1 MDLVT
6 QGILGGAIGQAGF
19 QNKLGKKAVLWGSI
33 IGLIPD
39 LDILVKVS
47 NHPLSEQLYHRGFTH
62 SLFFAP
68 LLAPFLAGLLCRLY
82 DKKLQVPTY
91 WTWFWLAFWVLITHP
106 LLDLF
111 TTYGTQLLNP
121 ISNYR
126 FSLSGI
132 AIIDPL
138 YSVPLLVA
146 VLMGLWNKTQPFR
159 AYLTSSVLLLTTT
172 YLFYGV
178 SCNQKAISLARQSI
192 GHQGSI
198 MINSYPTLL
207 QIHVRRLVA
216 HVGNQVWIAYTTTYP
231 GSNYPIHWE
240 KYDKAPPELCES
252 FLATP
257 EAKIY
262 NWFCDGDFI
271 MIHEQGMLRMQD
283 LRFGFIG
290 SSQLG
295 IWGLQAKINLD
306 GLLQTSPQKFRHAT
320 NYIKSSND
328 IAMTKIIQLFQ
339 ASSGQESQLL
349 GIRHP
354 R

>member
-1 MDLVT
+1 MDLIT

-19 QNKLGKKAVLWGSI
+19 QNNLGKKAVLWGAL
-33 IGLIPD
+33 IGMVPD
-39 LDILVKVS
+39 LDVLVKISS
-47 NHPLSEQLYHRGFTH
+47 NPLSEQLYHRGFTH

-68 LLAPFLAGLLCRLY
+68 LAAPFLAGLLCRFY
-82 DKKLQVPTY
+82 DKKVKAPNY

-138 YSVPLLVA
+138 YSIPLLTG
-146 VLMGLWNKTQPFR
+146 VLVGLWTKTQAFR
-159 AYLTSSVLLLTTT
+159 SYLTSLLLLLTTT

-178 SCNQKAISLARQSI
+178 SCNQKALALARQSI
-192 GHQGSI
+192 GQQGSI

-216 HVGNQVWIAYTTTYP
+216 HVGDQVWIAYTTTYP
-231 GSNYPIHWE
+231 GSNYPIRWE
-240 KYDKAPPELCES
+240 KYDKAPAKTCQS
-252 FLATP
+252 FLATT
-257 EAKIY
+257 EAQIY
-262 NWFCDGDFI
+262 DWFSDGDYI
-271 MIHEQGMLRMQD
+271 MTQTHNILKMQD

-295 IWGLQAKINLD
+295 IWGLYAKINPD
-306 GLLQTSPQKFRHAT
+306 GSLQNPPQKFRTPT
-320 NYIKSSND
+320 NFGNGKDD
-328 IAMTKIIQLFQ
+328 ISTSLLQQLFQ
-339 ASSGQESQLL
+339 ASLGYESQLL
-349 GIRHP
+349 GIYHL
-354 R
+354 

>member
-19 QNKLGKKAVLWGSI
+19 QNKLGKKAVLWGTI
-33 IGLIPD
+33 IGIIPD
-39 LDILVKVS
+39 LDILVNFS
-47 NHPLSEQLYHRGFTH
+47 SHPLAEQLYHRGFTH

-68 LLAPFLAGLLCRLY
+68 LAAPLLALFLCRFY
-82 DKKLQVPTY
+82 DKEIKPSSY
-91 WTWFWLAFWVLITHP
+91 WTWFWLAFWALITHP

-138 YSVPLLVA
+138 YSFPLLA
-146 VLMGLWNKTQPFR
+146 VVLLGLWGKTQGFR
-159 AYLTSSVLLLTTT
+159 SYLTSFLLLLTTS

-178 SCNQKAISLARQSI
+178 SCNQKAIALARQSI
-192 GHQGSI
+192 GPQGSS
-198 MINSYPTLL
+198 MINSYPTLF

-216 HVGNQVWIAYTTTYP
+216 HVGKQVWVAYTTTYP
-231 GSNYPIHWE
+231 GANYPIHWE
-240 KYDKAPPELCES
+240 KYDKAYPELCES
-252 FLATP
+252 FLATS

-271 MIHEQGMLRMQD
+271 MIHEQDMLKMQD

-295 IWGLQAKINLD
+295 FWGLQAKINPD
-306 GLLQTSPQKFRHAT
+306 GSLQTSPQKFRNT
-320 NYIKSSND
+320 ISYGRSNSD
-328 IAMTKIIQLFQ
+328 ISMTKIIELFYV
-339 ASSGQESQLL
+339 SWGQESRLL
-349 GIRHP
+349 KIYHS
-354 R
+354 